1 VQGENET
8 GGRCAEREVGSERAA
23 ALRALALEFEME
35 FAALSCTEDG
45 ERRDDEGGGR
55 GEGGR
60 GGLEEEEDQLTPAES
75 IYRCLSSDGE
85 ERVLPVGG
93 KGEEVACELLH
104 EGEEG
109 GEGWGEASLGIT
121 VKIPW
126 ATKSCEFDLEVHI

>member
-1 VQGENET
+1 M
-8 GGRCAEREVGSERAA
+8 GSERAA

-45 ERRDDEGGGR
+45 ERRDDEGGR
-55 GEGGR
+55 R
-60 GGLEEEEDQLTPAES
+60 GGGERRGREEEEDQLTPAES
-75 IYRCLSSDGE
+75 IYRCSSSDGE

-104 EGEEG
+104 EGEDG
-109 GEGWGEASLGIT
+109 GERGGEASLGIT

-126 ATKSCEFDLEVHI
+126 ATKSREFELEVRI